1 MARAWGK
8 SVAIAAVAVV
18 AIGSVFWASSL
29 ADGDAADPAATQSAS
44 PSSTPSRPATSPALT
59 PSLTPSPLP
68 SEAPLA
74 WGPTQT
80 DWDAALAT
88 ARSLPVARAAGQ
100 VIVASYAG
108 TSPVKLS
115 KMIDKY
121 GLGGVMLQG
130 DATSSKKVTTK
141 LTAAAASAGRT
152 VPVGNG
158 DWPVMIAVDQE
169 GGTVAR
175 LRGMMPDLPGLMAAG
190 AATNKSMVQETYAI
204 QGAHIVAL
212 GFNTDFAPD
221 ADVTAGL
228 SDPVIRTRSAG
239 SDPQNVAS
247 TVDAVLAGYTDAGLI
262 STVKHFPGHGSV
274 DVDSHLGL
282 PVQSLTVAELE
293 KRDLI
298 PFASAVDA
306 GAPAVMLGH
315 IALAEWG
322 GDAASLSPGAYTYL
336 RERLGFTGVA
346 ITDAM
351 NMGAIVDHH
360 QPGEA
365 TVLALEAG
373 ADMVLMP
380 ADTGAALRAIV
391 AAVDAGDLPRARL
404 DEAAARSILLMR
416 WQAGQIAEPIPLGS
430 DGYARDFAA
439 RSATMV
445 TPSCH
450 DTVFTGKSSK
460 VTISGGAEHER
471 AVLAKALAAWGVT
484 AGDKSEPGVT
494 VRLVGNSSKSASAD
508 VVVSLAGP
516 WVLDKAS
523 ATTYIEL
530 YGRSDDVLEGLADV
544 LTANTVPQS
553 AWPVKLGNVLGATC
567 E

>member
-1 MARAWGK
+1 MGA
-8 SVAIAAVAVV
+8 AIGTVAVV
-18 AIGSVFWASSL
+18 AIGAVLWATSLTGGDAVDPASS
-29 ADGDAADPAATQSAS
+29 PSAS
-44 PSSTPSRPATSPALT
+44 ASHAAPSATATS
-59 PSLTPSPLP
+59 PSLTPSPAP
-68 SEAPLA
+68 SLSPSLSPSPTVTPLA
-74 WGPTQT
+74 WGPTQA
-80 DWDAALAT
+80 DWDAAVAT
-88 ARSLPVARAAGQ
+88 AQALPVERAAGQ

-108 TSPVKLS
+108 ASPAELS
-115 KMIDKY
+115 KIIEKY
-121 GLGGVMLQG
+121 GLGGVMLEG
-130 DATSSKKVTTK
+130 DATTTK
-141 LTAAAASAGRT
+141 KLTLSLTAAASAGGSR
-152 VPVGNG
+152 
-158 DWPVMIAVDQE
+158 DWPVMTAVDQE

-175 LRGMMPDLPGLMAAG
+175 LRGMMPDLPGFMAAG
-190 AATNKSMVQETYAI
+190 AATDKASVRDAYGL
-204 QGAHIVAL
+204 QGAGVVAL
-212 GFNTDFAPD
+212 GFNTNFAPD
-221 ADVTAGL
+221 ADVTTGL

-262 STVKHFPGHGSV
+262 ATVKHFPGHGSV
-274 DVDSHLGL
+274 DVDSHKGL
-282 PVQSLTVAELE
+282 PVQSATVAELE

-306 GAPAVMLGH
+306 GTPAVMVGH

-380 ADTGAALRAIV
+380 ADTGAALRAII

-416 WQAGQIAEPIPLGS
+416 WQAGLTAEPIPPGS
-430 DGYARDFAA
+430 DSFARDFAA

-445 TPSCH
+445 TPKCG
-450 DTVFTGKSSK
+450 DTVFTGKSGK
-460 VTISGGAEHER
+460 VTITGGSKHER
-471 AVLAKALAAWGVT
+471 AALAKALAAWGVT
-484 AGDKSEPGVT
+484 AGDQSEPGLT
-494 VRLVGNSSKSASAD
+494 VRLVGNSSKSVSAD
-508 VVVSLAGP
+508 VVVALAGP

-523 ATTYIEL
+523 ATTYIAL
-530 YGRSDDVLEGLADV
+530 YGRSDDTLEGLADV

-553 AWPVKLGNVLGATC
+553 AWPVKLGNVPGVPC
-567 E
+567 